1 MAFSVTIDELSFR
14 PEGAGLVRKEVY
26 VHPTTWHRRAPQ
38 SSYRENAG
46 SQDDY
51 AVRALEMAQ

>member
-14 PEGAGLVRKEVY
+14 PEGAGLVCEGVY
-26 VHPTTWHRRAPQ
+26 EHFTTWQRRAPQ
-38 SSYRENAG
+38 SSCRENAG
-46 SQDDY
+46 SQDDH